1 MAIVQFARQHR
12 GYVVAVAA
20 TLAVIVARKLLLD
33 PLLSNETP
41 LRLFI
46 VAVIAAAW
54 SGGLGP
60 GLLATLLSLVA
71 GLTLFGSLSGGSTDW
86 STILVFT
93 VIGTLTSIVMESL
106 HAARRE
112 LDLRG
117 QALRERE
124 ERMRMAVESANIG
137 AWDFDV
143 GTGEHHWSDR
153 TKLMYGLQLQ
163 DDVTHLPF
171 LQLVHPDDRERVRR
185 AIDEALAPSSAGRY
199 EAEYRICWSDGT
211 VRWILAKG
219 QAFFSDSSPERRAV
233 RFIGTVLDYTHQKE
247 IEETLKEADRRKD
260 QFLAVLAHE
269 LRNPL
274 APISNALQIWPHIES
289 DRERLAELRT
299 MMQRQVEHIARLI
312 DDLMD
317 VSRITRG
324 KVELQRQAVDVR
336 GPVRN
341 AIESARPLLDSRAHQ
356 LTVAVPPEPVMV
368 WGDMA
373 RLTQVFGN
381 ILNNAGKFTDRGG
394 IVAISIE
401 RRGDR
406 IAISIRDNG
415 PGIPAE
421 MRSTVFEMFRQVDD
435 TLTRSQG
442 GLGIGLTLV
451 KQLVELHGG
460 TVDIASEGQNR
471 GTECVV
477 LLPCLAPD
485 ADTPADEEFRQPV
498 RQSGPQVSHRLL
510 VVDDVTASAETLAMM
525 LRAMGHEAAVLN
537 DSSAA
542 LPWIEEHRPDGVFL
556 DIAMPT
562 LDGYEVARRVL
573 QLDLPRRPVLI
584 ALTGYGQDED
594 RLRAIEAG
602 FDHHVVKPISATALE
617 RILTEVNN
625 GALIR
630 PLSSSISGHA
640 TGK

>member
-1 MAIVQFARQHR
+1 MAIVQLARQHR
-12 GYVVAVAA
+12 GYVVAVVA
-20 TLAVIVARKLLLD
+20 TLAIIVARKLLLD
-33 PLLSNETP
+33 PLLTNEVP

-60 GLLATLLSLVA
+60 GLLATLLGLAA
-71 GLTLFGSLSGGSTDW
+71 GLTLFGNLTGGSIDW
-86 STILVFT
+86 STALVFT
-93 VIGTLTSIVMESL
+93 TIGVLVSYVMESL

-112 LDLRG
+112 LDRRG

-143 GTGEHHWSDR
+143 ETGEHHWSDR
-153 TKLMYGLQLQ
+153 TKLMYGLQPQ
-163 DDVTHLPF
+163 DDVTHVPF
-171 LQLVHPDDRERVRR
+171 LQLVHPDDRERVHR
-185 AIDEALAPSSAGRY
+185 AIDRALASDSAGRY
-199 EAEYRICWSDGT
+199 ETEYRICRGDGT

-219 QAFFSDSSPERRAV
+219 QAFFVGGGAERRAV
-233 RFIGTVLDYTHQKE
+233 RFIGTVLDHTNQKQVE
-247 IEETLKEADRRKD
+247 DTLKEADRRKD

-274 APISNALQIWPHIES
+274 APISNALQIWPLIEN
-289 DRERLAELRT
+289 DHQRLVELRT

-324 KVELQRQAVDVR
+324 KVELQRRVVDVR
-336 GPVRN
+336 TAVRD

-356 LTVAVPPEPVMV
+356 LTVDLPPGPVMV
-368 WGDMA
+368 WGDVA

-381 ILNNAGKFTDRGG
+381 IVNNAAKFTDRGG
-394 IVAISIE
+394 AVAISVE
-401 RRGDR
+401 RRDDR
-406 IAISIRDNG
+406 VAVCIRDNG
-415 PGIPAE
+415 PGIPDE
-421 MRSTVFEMFRQVDD
+421 MRTTVFEMFRQVDD

-460 TVDIASEGQNR
+460 TVDIASGGPNR

-477 LLPCLAPD
+477 LLPCLAPT
-485 ADTPADEEFRQPV
+485 AVPPADDDV
-498 RQSGPQVSHRLL
+498 RRPLLQSRPGENRRLL
-510 VVDDVTASAETLAMM
+510 VVDDVAASAETLAMM
-525 LRAMGHEAAVLN
+525 LRAMGHVATVLN

-542 LPWIEEHRPDGVFL
+542 LSWIEEHQPDGVFL
-556 DIAMPT
+556 DIAMPGM
-562 LDGYEVARRVL
+562 DGYEVARRIHL
-573 QLDLPRRPVLI
+573 FNLPRRPLLI

-594 RLRAIEAG
+594 RQRAFDAG
-602 FDHHVVKPISATALE
+602 FDHHVVKPISANELE
-617 RILTEVNN
+617 RILAELPPPGT
-625 GALIR
+625 IR
-630 PLSSSISGHA
+630 LPVPSGHA
-640 TGK
+640 ARQ